1 MAYKDILVYLD
12 PTEESANR
20 IRFAAELAKTHGAR
34 LIAVDATIM
43 ADAEGIDPSSPT
55 RRTFDEATRDAA
67 LTGLFVPAEKPGQG
81 DAFTHC
87 VDLIVAP
94 APGGPARDVIRQGA
108 LDRALT
114 ESGAPMLILP
124 PGWKPS
130 PVGRNV
136 VIAWNGEREAL
147 RAVHDAMPLLERAL
161 KIVVF
166 AFSPATAFRIN
177 IPPGPA
183 ATTLTGRRCHRV
195 SVRDSCPFSGSFLE
209 ASHSIRR
216 PVCRSR

>member
-34 LIAVDATIM
+34 LIAVDATIT

-94 APGGPARDVIRQGA
+94 APEGPRGTSSDRERSTAR
-108 LDRALT
+108 
-114 ESGAPMLILP
+114 
-124 PGWKPS
+124 
-130 PVGRNV
+130 
-136 VIAWNGEREAL
+136 
-147 RAVHDAMPLLERAL
+147 
-161 KIVVF
+161 
-166 AFSPATAFRIN
+166 
-177 IPPGPA
+177 
-183 ATTLTGRRCHRV
+183 
-195 SVRDSCPFSGSFLE
+195 
-209 ASHSIRR
+209 
-216 PVCRSR
+216 